1 MAGVMRHGM
10 FASAPRGTAPIGR
23 GASAGIIRAVK
34 NSESTPPAVLDPDD
48 PACAERLIAA
58 ARAVRRH
65 AYAPYSGFAV
75 GAALLD
81 EHGCVHVGCN
91 VENAAYPQ
99 GLCAEAAAIGAL
111 VAGGGRRIMAAAVV
125 AVSTRDGV
133 PVMPCGGC
141 RQRLRE
147 LAAPDLRIRLADEH
161 QVLGE
166 RRLGDLLPEGFGP
179 SDVGRA
185 GPVT

>member
-1 MAGVMRHGM
+1 M
-10 FASAPRGTAPIGR
+10 
-23 GASAGIIRAVK
+23 RAV
-34 NSESTPPAVLDPDD
+34 TPPANPPPAALDPDD

-58 ARAVRRH
+58 ARAVRLH

-81 EHGCVHVGCN
+81 ERGRVHVGCN

-99 GLCAEAAAIGAL
+99 GLCAEAGALGAL
-111 VAGGGRRIMAAAVV
+111 VASGGRRVVSAAIV
-125 AVSTRDGV
+125 AVSARDDGL

-147 LAAPDLRIRLADEH
+147 LAGPQLRIWLADEN

-179 SDVGRA
+179 SNVGRA
-185 GPVT
+185 GQVS

>member
-1 MAGVMRHGM
+1 MRGV
-10 FASAPRGTAPIGR
+10 
-23 GASAGIIRAVK
+23 
-34 NSESTPPAVLDPDD
+34 TPPASPPPADLDLDD

-81 EHGCVHVGCN
+81 EHGRVHVGCN

-111 VAGGGRRIMAAAVV
+111 VAGGGRRIVAAAIV
-125 AVSTRDGV
+125 AMSARAAL

-147 LAAPDLRIRLADEH
+147 LAAPNLRIWLADERE
-161 QVLGE
+161 VLGE
-166 RRLGDLLPEGFGP
+166 RRLGDLLPESFGP
-179 SDVGRA
+179 SDVGRT
-185 GPVT
+185 GPAS